1 MKNKL
6 IISFLLA
13 SVLTP
18 SVSHAFGNRDSWV
31 SGYAQG
37 TSEYTILGKGQSQL
51 YLACDSSGSQPATI
65 IFTDVNG
72 HRVRMDSGQTL
83 TMRIDN
89 AEEVNISESE
99 SHVGSDNV
107 MWAWNK
113 LRTGKL
119 VVVAGS
125 GVKPATFT
133 LAGAAAVLPAFGD
146 NGCVPGFAL

>member
-51 YLACDSSGSQPATI
+51 YLACDSSGSQAATI

-72 HRVRMDSGQTL
+72 HQVSMDSGQTL
-83 TMRIDN
+83 TLKIDD
-89 AEEVNISESE
+89 EEANISESD
-99 SHVGSDNV
+99 SHVGEGNL

-113 LRTGKL
+113 LRTG
-119 VVVAGS
+119 
-125 GVKPATFT
+125 
-133 LAGAAAVLPAFGD
+133 
-146 NGCVPGFAL
+146 